1 MYFMLLTIK
10 FGLDLPYL
18 CKIYIYNHILNF
30 LLLNINIY
38 ILNSDRQSTNYEFTI
53 PNNVIQNE
61 DFVNNLAI
69 IQVIS

>member
-1 MYFMLLTIK
+1 MLLTIK
-10 FGLDLPYL
+10 FGYDLPYL

-61 DFVNNLAI
+61 DFVNNVAI
-69 IQVIS
+69 FQVIS

>member
-1 MYFMLLTIK
+1 MLLTVL
-10 FGLDLPYL
+10 FGDGLRCL
-18 CKIYIYNHILNF
+18 CTIYIYNHILNF
-30 LLLNINIY
+30 LLLNIDIY
-38 ILNSDRQSTNYEFTI
+38 ILNSGRQSTNYEFTI

>member
-1 MYFMLLTIK
+1 MLLTIK
-10 FGLDLPYL
+10 FGDDLPYL